1 MMGRIGRI
9 LAGAMT
15 GLTPALAW
23 AVDSYRYLHVTP
35 ETPWYIFL
43 FLLPIVISPFIL
55 MAILYWYFAWRK
67 PEDRGKGE
75 EKDKPPV

>member
-1 MMGRIGRI
+1 MNKRIGWI
-9 LAGAMT
+9 LAVVVALPM
-15 GLTPALAW
+15 PELAW

-43 FLLPIVISPFIL
+43 FLLPIVVSPFIL

-67 PEDRGKGE
+67 PAARDDRE
-75 EKDKPPV
+75 EE

>member
-1 MMGRIGRI
+1 MSSSPTYID
-9 LAGAMT
+9 LFAGAG
-15 GLTPALAW
+15 GLFIPKLAW

-43 FLLPIVISPFIL
+43 FLLPIVVSPFIL

-67 PEDRGKGE
+67 PDRQ
-75 EKDKPPV
+75 DKEQE

>member
-1 MMGRIGRI
+1 MIRRI
-9 LAGAMT
+9 LWGAGGAW
-15 GLTPALAW
+15 ALLLPRLAG

-67 PEDRGKGE
+67 PDGE
-75 EKDKPPV
+75 EKKKEE

>member
-1 MMGRIGRI
+1 MIKPIRWISAA
-9 LAGAMT
+9 AGAFLMPEMT
-15 GLTPALAW
+15 W

-43 FLLPIVISPFIL
+43 FLLPVVISPFIL

-67 PEDRGKGE
+67 PGGQES
-75 EKDKPPV
+75 EKERE